1 MNEKTLDLLQE
12 KMTEYTIATVTA
24 LELMFERL
32 GVPES
37 KRPHHKELFAKDM
50 GETMGRMAIQ
60 KIESEMLKTTAFKS
74 TEDFVK
80 QEIKKI

>member
-1 MNEKTLDLLQE
+1 MNTKTLDLLQE

-37 KRPHHKELFAKDM
+37 KRPHYKELFAKDM
-50 GETMGRMAIQ
+50 GETMGKMAIH
-60 KIESEMLKTTAFKS
+60 KIESEMLKTTAFKES
-74 TEDFVK
+74 VKTTER
-80 QEIKKI
+80 ILKKL